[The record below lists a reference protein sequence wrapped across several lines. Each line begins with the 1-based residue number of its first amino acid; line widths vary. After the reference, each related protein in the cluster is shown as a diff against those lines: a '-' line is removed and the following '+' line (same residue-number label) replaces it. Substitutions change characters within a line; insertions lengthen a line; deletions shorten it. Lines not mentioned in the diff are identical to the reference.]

1 MRLKV
6 PLWYTPRVH
15 SQDDLDQ
22 DQCFKNPRIMTYQR
36 TLWIPAHSGFIIPL
50 VQHDSN
56 QMITD
61 HWSPKECTRKSSI
74 VPYMPTLQNY
84 PGVSQILIQ
93 HGSPALLYGSPYLS
107 DKIIFWAFRCIRLR
121 FSPFLAQNLNF
132 SYLQYGFWEI
142 FARI

>member
-1 MRLKV
+1 MRLNV

-36 TLWIPAHSGFIIPL
+36 TLRIPAHSGFIIPL

-61 HWSPKECTRKSSI
+61 H
-74 VPYMPTLQNY
+74 
-84 PGVSQILIQ
+84 
-93 HGSPALLYGSPYLS
+93 
-107 DKIIFWAFRCIRLR
+107 
-121 FSPFLAQNLNF
+121 
-132 SYLQYGFWEI
+132 
-142 FARI
+142 

>member
-1 MRLKV
+1 MRLNV

-84 PGVSQILIQ
+84 PGVSQIQ
-93 HGSPALLYGSPYLS
+93 HGSPALPYGSPYLS